1 MLRRVFKMVVCTMS
15 VACMAL
21 NAESQTKPETKG
33 IEFRIDTDVYVD
45 ESKPPVASTKTL
57 FLRDRVIEC
66 DDAKQRAMMLEY
78 STQQIVLVD
87 LANHRSCRIEMA
99 SLESK
104 LSSLKSQMTPEQTKA
119 WASSELPKDA
129 GNGYE
134 VIQSDNLKY
143 QFKTSAPR
151 REEFAIAYSEFADW
165 SVRVNAVYPPYKPP
179 LLRMQLNQ
187 YLGEQRKLPIEVR
200 LTDLRSKNAT
210 PVVARVLV
218 QEMLSRQDQ
227 ERIKNLDALVA
238 SLKFVTDQ
246 DFFQIPAVASTKPQS
261 AK

>member
-151 REEFAIAYSEFADW
+151 REEFAIAYSEFAD
-165 SVRVNAVYPPYKPP
+165 
-179 LLRMQLNQ
+179 
-187 YLGEQRKLPIEVR
+187 
-200 LTDLRSKNAT
+200 
-210 PVVARVLV
+210 
-218 QEMLSRQDQ
+218 
-227 ERIKNLDALVA
+227 
-238 SLKFVTDQ
+238 
-246 DFFQIPAVASTKPQS
+246 
-261 AK
+261 

>member
-1 MLRRVFKMVVCTMS
+1 MLRRIFMMVVCTMS
-15 VACMAL
+15 VAWMAL
-21 NAESQTKPETKG
+21 NAAAQTKPEAKG

-45 ESKPPVASTKTL
+45 ESKPPIASTKTL

-66 DDAKQRAMMLEY
+66 DDAKQRAMILEY
-78 STQQIVLVD
+78 STQQIVLAD
-87 LANHRSCRIEMA
+87 LATHRSCRIEMA

-104 LSSLKSQMTPEQTKA
+104 LSSLKSQMTPEQVKA
-119 WASSELPKDA
+119 WASSAMPQDA

-134 VIQSDNLKY
+134 VIQSDNLRY
-143 QFKTSAPR
+143 QFKTMAPR
-151 REEFAIAYSEFADW
+151 NEEFATAYSEFADW
-165 SVRVNAVYPPYKPP
+165 SVRVNAIYPPYKPP

-227 ERIKNLDALVA
+227 ERVKNLDAVVA
-238 SLKFVTDQ
+238 SLKTVTDQ
-246 DFFQIPAVASTKPQS
+246 DFFQIPAVANSKPQS